1 MIETANSS
9 CELWV
14 ELTVA
19 FENCVETN
27 NEELIKKIL
36 NYATWCTSEE
46 AGDISNETHQAV
58 YCGFMESIT
67 YNRKYFPLFKKM
79 VQSDAI

>member
-1 MIETANSS
+1 MIETANSPG
-9 CELWV
+9 ELWV

-19 FENCVETN
+19 FEN
-27 NEELIKKIL
+27 
-36 NYATWCTSEE
+36 WCTSEE

-67 YNRKYFPLFKKM
+67 YNRKYFPLFKKWFNPT
-79 VQSDAI
+79 QYEKFKG